1 MADKTAPLSYLP
13 EISEEAIEANR
24 SYQEALQRLTS
35 SLDQRKNRFFD
46 PRWLAA
52 AQAFLTP
59 SQTGSGF
66 EALGRVAGAVSQ
78 AQEGMLKEEQDIA
91 KLMTD
96 VAGQRLG
103 MERQRQLYRMYEEGE
118 PQTAGAP
125 AGGALSIAAPASGA
139 VAAAG
144 QDTGLPFMPPLGAMS
159 EKQFGRAM
167 LLENPNVSP
176 ADIAKA
182 YADYRT
188 KFLQKAEG
196 YTLDAATGLL
206 RRIPTGKLV
215 DARIPGPGRN
225 QVYPD
230 IEDRDA
236 ITFQTRPE
244 SDPEV
249 QRALKK
255 YFPDYVAPGAEKA
268 PSIEPTRVTGAEVP
282 KVSTGVTPT
291 PGAPRGIETKTERE
305 ARLKKE
311 EEDRAIRLERAKA
324 EAGDVGKAEAARKTA
339 IVDSAI
345 AAGEI
350 LRPAQVLGKIIEDPA
365 AGEFLGIFAKG
376 DVFSSLMGLVE
387 SGIGMGGGY
396 SIGIPEIRKAL
407 TTAGLTQEQI
417 AKYQTALQI
426 LTQFQLQMS
435 KYAKGS
441 ISNFEQQLFKASTL
455 NIDDRPETLRLKL
468 NLAKLG
474 AQFQRDQAALFKSMK
489 KPDTED
495 FFLSPQYSKLEE
507 RYFGLMDQVMAGK
520 GIQLPS
526 SVESRRAPGAGGGV
540 NKKSPSKRL
549 DDFLGEK

>member
-103 MERQRQLYRMYEEGE
+103 MERQRQLYKMYEEGE

-125 AGGALSIAAPASGA
+125 AGAPAEGALT
-139 VAAAG
+139 AAG
-144 QDTGLPFMPPLGAMS
+144 QDTGIPFMAPQGVMPKGKFARSM
-159 EKQFGRAM
+159 M
-167 LLENPNVSP
+167 LANPNVSP
-176 ADIAKA
+176 AEIETK
-182 YADYRT
+182 YAEYLS
-188 KFLQKAEG
+188 KFKTEKEG
-196 YTLDAATGLL
+196 YVIDYGTGTL

-215 DARIPGPGRN
+215 EARIPGPGKN

-230 IEDRDA
+230 IQEDDA
-236 ITFQTRPE
+236 ILFQTLPE
-244 SDPEV
+244 SDPRV

-268 PSIEPTRVTGAEVP
+268 PSIEPTRVTGAEP
-282 KVSTGVTPT
+282 TGVTPT
-291 PGAPRGIETKTERE
+291 PGAPRGIETKSERE

-495 FFLSPQYSKLEE
+495 FFLSPQYRKLEE